1 MTGGHCHEIGVGFRV
16 QGLRVEVVEVVEEVS
31 LILSDLYPEP
41 SIATAITLRPL
52 CIRLSGC
59 TSGSEEAIYVFDAF
73 SGIAMHI
80 NFVAASR
87 RANFRPHALFCIV
100 LQPHW
105 A

>member
-1 MTGGHCHEIGVGFRV
+1 MGFRV

-59 TSGSEEAIYVFDAF
+59 TSGFRVVSLRTEEAIYVFDAF